1 MDKADGRYWELDCP
15 SSGEH
20 GGSAPCLQ
28 VLAHDE
34 AVKKF
39 KKNGRVEADA
49 NAKRIGYLVE
59 FELVELGGFGCLA
72 PSAFFA
78 GQQSRMYRQ
87 RLSNKYP
94 EKPMMQNLLEQITVR
109 LQQDAKN
116 YSVFLKVHEVPY
128 VPPPDLKSSFA
139 LASVPRLNWAA

>member
-72 PSAFFA
+72 PSAFLPDSKV
-78 GQQSRMYRQ
+78 GCIV
-87 RLSNKYP
+87 NGYP
-94 EKPMMQNLLEQITVR
+94 TNI
-109 LQQDAKN
+109 
-116 YSVFLKVHEVPY
+116 
-128 VPPPDLKSSFA
+128 
-139 LASVPRLNWAA
+139 PRNP